1 MLKLGD
7 VLFGD
12 SEHWFIHE
20 HFHEGERWCL
30 FTLLSHLPFKVLL
43 IVIAGSVVVLVG
55 DYAETG

>member
-7 VLFGD
+7 LLFGD

-20 HFHEGERWCL
+20 HFHEGKKNGL
-30 FTLLSHLPFKVLL
+30 STLSHLPFKVFH

-55 DYAETG
+55 DPAEGG